1 MVYRAERTL
10 VIISLV
16 VMAIVVF
23 LDVVHRSFSG
33 DDSKIAMIAS
43 KVAKWFG
50 SEIGP
55 ESSTYQSIADASP
68 IILFVVFTWL
78 AYFGI
83 RSAKRETM
91 VKPPIALV
99 GAVIGVI
106 VTYGLIQL
114 MLTLMPNGL
123 IWSQPLAMMLTLWV
137 GFVGASMC
145 TYENRHLRVEALQR
159 AIPEKLRPAIGCL
172 SFALT
177 ATICFILCWL
187 SIRDVRF
194 NYNEFVAT
202 DGKGGL
208 FLGMPVPKY
217 LGFSALPV
225 AFGFMAVRFSA
236 KAVGAAKGEI
246 EEPMD
251 PVAAAG
257 GLPDEES
264 GKPQSEVATQ
274 AIPVADERPSDIDT
288 VTSRSAM
295 EEQARGSGPP
305 RPSDTPTDAHDLQEV
320 AGMIR
325 SNPSASSG
333 AAGSIGGDD
342 EPEGDATRDVD
353 VDGLNL
359 GSNETR
365 DLSED
370 DEEGPQ

>member
-10 VIISLV
+10 VIVSLV

-91 VKPPIALV
+91 VKPPVALV
-99 GAVIGVI
+99 AAVIGVI

-159 AIPEKLRPAIGCL
+159 AIPEKLRPAIGFL

-177 ATICFILCWL
+177 AAICFMLCWL

-194 NYNEFVAT
+194 NYNEFIDT

-225 AFGFMAVRFSA
+225 AFGFMGVRFSA

-257 GLPDEES
+257 GLPDEEG
-264 GKPQSEVATQ
+264 GKPPSEVATQ

-295 EEQARGSGPP
+295 EEQARGASPP
-305 RPSDTPTDAHDLQEV
+305 RPSDTPTDAHDVGEI

-325 SNPSASSG
+325 SNPAASSG
-333 AAGSIGGDD
+333 AAGSIGDD
-342 EPEGDATRDVD
+342 PPDGDATRDVD
-353 VDGLNL
+353 VDGLDL